1 MKARVFKA
9 PSNSKLNCKMNQT
22 KMNTTN
28 TTTSIKGGLAA
39 LIGID
44 WASQRHA
51 LCLYDCASGKKEAS
65 TLEQTRGP
73 LIYALLEYPFFVL
86 YPVNPATTARYRQ
99 AFKTSRAKDD
109 PSDAQI
115 CLELLLHHREKLTP
129 WLPEDAQT
137 RELSCLLQHR
147 RTAVDLRTLLSN
159 MLRATRSRVIIP
171 RPSSWPARIS
181 LPRLAASSCS
191 NGLRSRSCRK
201 RAKKAC
207 ASFTTHTIVGAW
219 MSSLD

>member
-1 MKARVFKA
+1 MIA
-9 PSNSKLNCKMNQT
+9 
-22 KMNTTN
+22 
-28 TTTSIKGGLAA
+28 
-39 LIGID
+39 
-44 WASQRHA
+44 
-51 LCLYDCASGKKEAS
+51 CASGKKEAS

-207 ASFTTHTIVGAW
+207 ASFTTHTIAGAW